1 MSCLSMSPTCA
12 VYQCCL
18 SVPSTCAVYLCCLPV
33 LSTCGVYQCC
43 LPVLAT
49 CAGYLCCLPV
59 LATCAVYLCYI
70 PLHLH
75 LEDIIAYVVHL
86 FPSTGTVAHRAANTN
101 TMLRL
106 CNTDAPVCL
115 SCLQFM
121 KSPHNYDI
129 APSTRRRDSVC
140 LLHQRLE
147 REHNQAELFSL
158 SPDGTKLKINPEALF
173 QRQTVLVNKHCDS
186 PDSVLP
192 FPAQH
197 ELRSG
202 PSSTSAGPV
211 LDWIYGYKAVP
222 TQSKPLPDMFACAQK
237 SNAMS
242 IEQSALLDP
251 LI

>member
-1 MSCLSMSPTCA
+1 MWYTCSQA
-12 VYQCCL
+12 LVLLHTGQPIQILCFD
-18 SVPSTCAVYLCCLPV
+18 CAILMR
-33 LSTCGVYQCC
+33 Q
-43 LPVLAT
+43 
-49 CAGYLCCLPV
+49 
-59 LATCAVYLCYI
+59 
-70 PLHLH
+70 
-75 LEDIIAYVVHL
+75 YV
-86 FPSTGTVAHRAANTN
+86 
-101 TMLRL
+101 
-106 CNTDAPVCL
+106 CPVCSL
-115 SCLQFM
+115 CLLQFM
-121 KSPHNYDI
+121 KSPHNHDI
-129 APSTRRRDSVC
+129 APSTRRRESVC

-211 LDWIYGYKAVP
+211 LDWIYGYKALP
-222 TQSKPLPDMFACAQK
+222 THSKPLPGMFACAQK

-242 IEQSALLDP
+242 IEKSELLDP
-251 LI
+251 LT